1 MLLNKVNYQTK
12 VYLLV
17 LNTNTLDNWLLRA
30 CQITYRDCVEQ
41 RELVCGVINNQ
52 SRKFD
57 LYWKSIYE
65 LDVNQSLSGTNDWQ
79 SWIGMC
85 VKYDSHLGGKV
96 YGKMYGDW
104 IKYLD
109 TLDVDF

>member
-1 MLLNKVNYQTK
+1 
-12 VYLLV
+12 
-17 LNTNTLDNWLLRA
+17 
-30 CQITYRDCVEQ
+30 
-41 RELVCGVINNQ
+41 
-52 SRKFD
+52 
-57 LYWKSIYE
+57 
-65 LDVNQSLSGTNDWQ
+65 
-79 SWIGMC
+79 MC